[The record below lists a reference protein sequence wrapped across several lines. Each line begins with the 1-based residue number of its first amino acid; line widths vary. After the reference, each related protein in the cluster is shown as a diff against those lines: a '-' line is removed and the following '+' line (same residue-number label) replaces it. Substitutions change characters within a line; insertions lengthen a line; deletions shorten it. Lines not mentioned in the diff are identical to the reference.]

1 MCFCLECICLL
12 FWLPPLLWRPNPL
25 LHWCPFFSLDPTLY
39 YLIIIQPPASWVV
52 FIFSKF
58 LISRNCWCLCV
69 HYQVLDKH
77 FHLTFNYNKLLVIE
91 NFRLGDKSEIPKN
104 KLSAVKQV
112 SMHQDT
118 LQKTAWTLSKITVLT
133 QVYVFLK
140 SFSYSWTL
148 IQAKIN
154 IKSPCYQQAMNAV
167 VTYLVTYLFSTSK
180 LELLLRCLTL
190 EAQVKKKKSKP
201 KTNSSHPKLI

>member
-91 NFRLGDKSEIPKN
+91 NIRLGDKSEIPKN

-133 QVYVFLK
+133 QVYVCFWKASATAEPWFRQK
-140 SFSYSWTL
+140 SIL
-148 IQAKIN
+148 N
-154 IKSPCYQQAMNAV
+154 L
-167 VTYLVTYLFSTSK
+167 LVTKK
-180 LELLLRCLTL
+180 LWMQWLHIWLHICFLLQNWNCF
-190 EAQVKKKKSKP
+190 
-201 KTNSSHPKLI
+201 